1 MLGLLGSV
9 GTGRAAPTGPAM
21 EPDPMGEELAFAV
34 PRVAPEG
41 GHWGGVGLPQ
51 PLSAADAA
59 RLRHVFAAQADGDQA
74 AADALLPHVGDR
86 VLLGDVLADRYLA
99 PGARPTAGQLSTWLK
114 TYGDLSDAPVIHT
127 VLLHAALLRAASA
140 RTAIPALPAA
150 ARLLPGMSDAPTP
163 EEEDPATT
171 TFTPDPALDAAVRTL
186 AGAGRADLALRR
198 VTAARIPVI
207 YGAALRAEVARILF
221 GQGRDMQA
229 LYVARDAA
237 QRAGGRVGAASYV
250 WGLAAWRL
258 GRTAEAASAFESASR
273 APLIAASARAGAA
286 FWAARAHLTLGD
298 VGGYRPWMLR
308 AAAAKRTFYGQLAA
322 RRLGLAGWTP
332 DISAVGEETLGEA
345 DVEAVLAMPAGR
357 RVFAL
362 LQVGQTGRAEAA
374 LRHDWQRIG
383 GDLALC
389 RSVMLVAQEAGLAD
403 LASQIASILQEAD
416 GRPHDAARFPAPALH
431 PAGGFA
437 IDPAL
442 LYALTRLE
450 SNFDPGAVSGEG
462 ARGLMQLMPVTAGVV
477 IGQPARF
484 TASPRRLHEP
494 GVNLALGQ
502 RYVDMLASN
511 SHVEGDLI
519 RLLASYNAGPNR
531 ITDWDPVDVTAHAED
546 GDPLLWME
554 SIPNDET
561 RGFVHRALTYLWI
574 YAARLGLP
582 APSLDALAADVRPSY
597 AQELALAGSP
607 VVLH

>member
-1 MLGLLGSV
+1 
-9 GTGRAAPTGPAM
+9 M

-51 PLSAADAA
+51 PLSSADAT
-59 RLRHVFAAQADGDQA
+59 RLRGVFALQADGDPA
-74 AADALLPHVGDR
+74 RADAMLRHVDDR

-99 PGARPTAGQLSTWLK
+99 PGARPTAGQLSAWLK
-114 TYGDLSDAPVIHT
+114 TYGDLADAPAI
-127 VLLHAALLRAASA
+127 HAALLHA
-140 RTAIPALPAA
+140 TPAGGAVAPLPAA
-150 ARLLPGMSDAPTP
+150 VLLKPGVSDAPTP

-186 AGAGRADLALRR
+186 AGAGHADLALRR
-198 VTAARIPVI
+198 ITAARIPVI

-221 GQGRDMQA
+221 GQGRDVQA

-237 QRAGGRVGAASYV
+237 SRAGGRVGAASYV

-258 GRTAEAASAFESASR
+258 GRTADAAAAFESASR

-345 DVEAVLAMPAGR
+345 DVEAVLAMPAGK

-403 LASQIASILQEAD
+403 LASQIASILQEED
-416 GRPHDAARFPAPALH
+416 GRPHDAARFPTPALH

-450 SNFDPGAVSGEG
+450 SNFDPSAVSDEG

-484 TASPRRLHEP
+484 TAAPRRLHEP

-502 RYVDMLASN
+502 RYVDMLAAN

-531 ITDWDPVDVTAHAED
+531 ITDWDPASTAISVAGRAED

-607 VVLH
+607 VTLH